1 MKTLEELSAEY
12 DLAQRVVLEKT
23 IEITLFNQGI
33 DPEKVPMRDF
43 DRLRRISME
52 IDKINDRT
60 NEQITK
66 IKDDAQKEINAKI
79 EELEAISLEI
89 KAKLTSSAEPEVA
102 KEDGN
107 S

>member
-1 MKTLEELSAEY
+1 
-12 DLAQRVVLEKT
+12 
-23 IEITLFNQGI
+23 
-33 DPEKVPMRDF
+33 MRDF